1 MKEII
6 VLEDKFPE
14 IHMLTDV
21 ELSGHLL
28 RWEHALHGFADIIS
42 DDSFNR
48 LSAYLKEAANRI
60 NG

>member
-1 MKEII
+1 M
-6 VLEDKFPE
+6 EDKFPE

-28 RWEHALHGFADIIS
+28 KWEQALHGFANMIS

-60 NG
+60 HG